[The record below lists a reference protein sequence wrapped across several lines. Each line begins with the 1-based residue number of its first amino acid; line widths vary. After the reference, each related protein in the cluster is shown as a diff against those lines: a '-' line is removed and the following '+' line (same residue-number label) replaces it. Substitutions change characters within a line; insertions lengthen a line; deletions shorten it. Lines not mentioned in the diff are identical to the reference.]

1 MAIGL
6 ITHNDTTR
14 PEDVNPLITNLDY
27 MSTPFIS
34 AIGEATALNTLHE
47 WQVDTF
53 DSPAHNAAYEASDAT
68 IEDLVQP
75 TRSTNVVQLFRQVV
89 SVSDTESAIPHYGMG
104 DPFVYQTDKKMTEL
118 KRDIE
123 LAAIQ
128 GTRASGSSG
137 VARQMD
143 GAIALITTNKTARTS
158 GTSFTYSEFTAIM
171 KGIFDSGT
179 DSYADLVLL
188 PSYLQLVADGFTT
201 KTTVSQNRDADGGVE
216 GFATDVIVTSFGR
229 HRVALSRH
237 VPASGVLAVDT
248 SKWRKAY
255 LVNRSP
261 QMRALGKT
269 GSSTKGLIE
278 AEVTLEA
285 LNQKSSAFRSGYF
298 VG

>member
-1 MAIGL
+1 M
-6 ITHNDTTR
+6 
-14 PEDVNPLITNLDY
+14 NPLITNLDY
-27 MSTPFIS
+27 ASTPFTS
-34 AIGEATALNTLHE
+34 AIGESTALNTLHE

-53 DSPAHNAAYEASDAT
+53 DAPAHNAAYESSDADV
-68 IEDLVQP
+68 EDLVQP

-118 KRDIE
+118 KRDME

-158 GTSFTYSEFTAIM
+158 GTSFTYNEFTQIV
-171 KGIFDSGT
+171 KSIFDNGT
-179 DSYADLVLL
+179 DSNADLVLL

-201 KTTVSQNRDADGGVE
+201 KTTVVQNRDAAAGIE
-216 GFATDVIVTSFGR
+216 GYATDIIVTSFGR
-229 HRVALSRH
+229 HRLALSRQ

-248 SKWRKAY
+248 SKWRKAW
-255 LVNRSP
+255 LVNRQP

-278 AEVTLEA
+278 AEMTLEA
-285 LNQKSSAFRSGYF
+285 LNQKSSAFRSGYY